1 MKAFLKTCY
10 YSTAAGLL
18 SLPSAALAAGENP
31 FDRAK
36 NLTNQVG
43 STAFGSQ
50 QQADLPTMIGRIINI
65 ALGFIG
71 ILLLV
76 YLVYGG
82 FLWMTSGGSDEG
94 VKKAQTMI
102 KNAVI
107 GLVIVVAAFAISNFV
122 LLSLVNVT
130 TG

>member
-18 SLPSAALAAGENP
+18 SLPSAALAQENP
-31 FDRAK
+31 FNRAK

-43 STAFGSQ
+43 TTAFGSQ

-102 KNAVI
+102 KNAII
-107 GLVIVVAAFAISNFV
+107 GLVIVIAAFAISNFV

>member
-1 MKAFLKTCY
+1 MKTFLKTCY
-10 YSTAAGLL
+10 YTAASTALA
-18 SLPSAALAAGENP
+18 LPGIVHALTGDNP

-36 NLTNQVG
+36 ESVG
-43 STAFGSQ
+43 TVTESAGVGQ
-50 QQADLPTMIGRIINI
+50 QQTLEEMIGNIINI

-76 YLVYGG
+76 YLLYGG

-102 KNAVI
+102 KNAVV
-107 GLVIVVAAFAISNFV
+107 GLLIVIAAFAISNFV
-122 LLSLVNVT
+122 LESLINVT
-130 TG
+130 T